1 MARGVE
7 VEHTDVNQ
15 AATTRPMVQGTRGM
29 VTSGHSLTTMAGVRM
44 LLSGGNAFDAAV
56 AAGFA
61 AAVLEPTASY
71 TLAAEGVG
79 MLYHVAT
86 GEILALSGQGV
97 APRAQTVAYFRD
109 LGLDRIPTGPGD
121 RAHLSFTVPG
131 VVDAYLLLLSK
142 YGTKPVREVLEPAI
156 DYAEH
161 GFPMYEY
168 MHRLLGVPGTRE
180 QFDRYP
186 PGGTSVFYPGGRV
199 PPVGSLLVQP
209 QLGRTLRVLVDA
221 ERAASG
227 PRRAGIAAARRAF
240 YEGEI
245 AHHIV
250 DFSQHVGGLLQLDD
264 LAQYRAKFEAPIA
277 TTFAGYDI
285 CTQNTWTQAAVLLQ
299 ALNMLEQVDLRA
311 MGHNSPDYIH
321 TVTEVLK
328 LAFADREFYYGDP
341 DFATVPTG
349 PRMPGHQVIDALLS
363 RDYAQARL
371 QLVDANF
378 ASLGLPAPG
387 DPLTGQA
394 IREGAVL
401 PLMSAP
407 APAPAVSKVAAE
419 EGTTHFSVVDSE
431 GNIVC
436 ITPSGGVFRKSAF
449 VPALGCTLSTRS
461 EMFFLDESHPN
472 GLQPGKRPR
481 TTLVNYFACRNGEPV
496 MTFGCPGGDD
506 QAQANLQL
514 ILNVMVFG
522 MNPQQAVEAPR
533 FASQSVTNS
542 FYPRAYYPGQ
552 LNIEVGM
559 AEETVWQVAARG
571 HRIERVGACG
581 IGAIVTQ
588 RDPERGVLVSGADPR
603 RPTYGIGI

>member
-1 MARGVE
+1 MARVVE

-15 AATTRPMVQGTRGM
+15 AATTRPVSQGTRGI
-29 VTSGHSLTTMAGVRM
+29 VTSGHALTTMAAVRM

-61 AAVLEPTASY
+61 AAVIEPTASY

-79 MLYHVAT
+79 MVYHAAT
-86 GEILALSGQGV
+86 GEICALSGQGV
-97 APRAQTVAYFRD
+97 APQAQTVAHFRD

-121 RAHLSFTVPG
+121 QAHLSFTVPG
-131 VVDAYLLLLSK
+131 VVDAYLLLLST

-168 MHRLLGVPGTRE
+168 MHRLLGVAGTRE

-186 PGGTSVFYPGGRV
+186 PGGTAVFYPHGTV

-227 PRRAGIAAARRAF
+227 TRRAGIEAARQAF
-240 YEGEI
+240 YAGEI

-250 DFSQHVGGLLQLDD
+250 DFSQQVGGLLQLDD
-264 LAQYRAKFEAPIA
+264 LARYRAKFEAPIS

-299 ALNMLEQVDLRA
+299 ALNMLEHVDLRA
-311 MGHNSPDYIH
+311 LGHNSPAYIH

-328 LAFADREFYYGDP
+328 LAFADRECYYGDP
-341 DFATVPTG
+341 DFANVP
-349 PRMPGHQVIDALLS
+349 VEALLR
-363 RDYAQARL
+363 RDYAQARV
-371 QLVDANF
+371 QLVDANR
-378 ASLGLPAPG
+378 ASPGLPAPG
-387 DPLTGQA
+387 DPLSGRA
-394 IREGAVL
+394 LREGAVL
-401 PLMSAP
+401 PLMPTP
-407 APAPAVSKVAAE
+407 ALAVSEVAAE
-419 EGTTHFSVVDSE
+419 EGTTHFSVVDGE
-431 GNIVC
+431 GNMVC
-436 ITPSGGVFRKSAF
+436 MTPSGGVFRKSAF

-461 EMFFLDESHPN
+461 EMFFLDASHPN

-481 TTLVNYFACRNGEPV
+481 TTLVNYFACRDGQPV

-533 FASQSVTNS
+533 FATQSVTNS
-542 FYPRAYYPGQ
+542 FYPRAYHPGQ

-559 AEETVWQVAARG
+559 AAETVRQVADRG

-588 RDPERGVLVSGADPR
+588 RDPEHGVLVSGADPR

>member
-7 VEHTDVNQ
+7 VEHTEVNQ
-15 AATTRPMVQGTRGM
+15 VTTRPVAQSARGM
-29 VTSGHSLTTMAGVRM
+29 VTSGHALVSMAAARM

-61 AAVLEPTASY
+61 AAVIEPTASY

-79 MLYHVAT
+79 MMRHAAS
-86 GEILALSGQGV
+86 GEVLALSGQGV
-97 APRAQTVAYFRD
+97 APQAQTIAYFRE

-131 VVDAYLLLLSK
+131 VVGAYLLLLSQ
-142 YGTKPVREVLEPAI
+142 YGSKSVREVLEPAI

-168 MHRLLGVPGTRE
+168 MHRLLGAPGTQE
-180 QFDRYP
+180 QFELYP
-186 PGGTSVFYPGGRV
+186 PGGTAVFYPNGAT
-199 PPVGSLLVQP
+199 PPVGALLKQP
-209 QLGRTLRVLVDA
+209 QLGRTLRVLADA
-221 ERAASG
+221 DRAAG
-227 PRRAGIAAARRAF
+227 GARRNGIEAARRAF

-245 AHHIV
+245 AHRIV
-250 DFSQHVGGLLQLDD
+250 DFSQRVGGLLQLDD
-264 LAQYRAKFEAPIA
+264 LAQYRAKFEAPIS

-285 CTQNTWTQAAVLLQ
+285 CTQHIWTQAAVALQ
-299 ALNMLEQVDLRA
+299 ALKMLEQVDLRA
-311 MGHNSPDYIH
+311 MGHNSSAYIH

-328 LAFADREFYYGDP
+328 LAFADRECYYGDP
-341 DFATVPTG
+341 DFAASPSG
-349 PRMPGHQVIDALLS
+349 SQLIDALLS
-363 RDYAQARL
+363 EDYARARL
-371 QLVDANF
+371 QLVDANR
-378 ASLGLPAPG
+378 ANPGLPAPG
-387 DPLTGQA
+387 DPLRCAA
-394 IREGAVL
+394 IREGVTL

-407 APAPAVSKVAAE
+407 APMPVAAEVTSE
-419 EGTTHFSVVDSE
+419 EGTTHFSVVDAE
-431 GNIVC
+431 GNMVC

-449 VPALGCTLSTRS
+449 VSELGCTLSTRS
-461 EMFFLDESHPN
+461 EMFFLDESHAN
-472 GLQPGKRPR
+472 SLQPGKRPR
-481 TTLVNYFACRNGEPV
+481 TTLINYFACRDGEPV

-514 ILNVMVFG
+514 MLNVMVFG

-559 AEETVWQVAARG
+559 AEQTVRQVAARG
-571 HRIERVGACG
+571 HRVARVGACG
-581 IGAIVTQ
+581 IGAVVTR
-588 RDPERGVLVSGADPR
+588 RDPHSGVVMAGADPR
-603 RPTYGIGI
+603 RPTYSIGI

>member
-15 AATTRPMVQGTRGM
+15 AATTRPVAQGTRGM
-29 VTSGHSLTTMAGVRM
+29 VTSGHALTTMAAVRM

-79 MLYHVAT
+79 MVYHAAS
-86 GEILALSGQGV
+86 GEMLALSGQGV
-97 APRAQTVAYFRD
+97 APRGQTVAYFRD

-131 VVDAYLLLLSK
+131 VVDAYLLLLST

-168 MHRLLGVPGTRE
+168 MHRMLSVAGARE
-180 QFDRYP
+180 QFDCYP
-186 PGGTSVFYPGGRV
+186 PGGTAVFYPDGAV
-199 PPVGSLLVQP
+199 PPVNSLLVQP
-209 QLGRTLRVLVDA
+209 QLGHTLRVLVDA

-227 PRRAGIAAARRAF
+227 ARRAGIEAARRVF

-245 AHHIV
+245 AHHII
-250 DFSQHVGGLLQLDD
+250 DFSQQVGGFLQLDD
-264 LAQYRAKFEAPIA
+264 LAAYRAKFEAPIS

-299 ALNMLEQVDLRA
+299 ALNMLEHVDLRA
-311 MGHNSPDYIH
+311 MGHNSPAYIH

-328 LAFADREFYYGDP
+328 LAFADRECYYGDP
-341 DFATVPTG
+341 DFATVP
-349 PRMPGHQVIDALLS
+349 IEALLS
-363 RDYAQARL
+363 RDYARARV
-371 QLVDANF
+371 QLVDADR
-378 ASLGLPAPG
+378 ASPGLPAPG

-394 IREGAVL
+394 IREGVVL
-401 PLMSAP
+401 PLMP
-407 APAPAVSKVAAE
+407 APAAAPVASELAAE
-419 EGTTHFSVVDSE
+419 EGTTHFSVVDGE
-431 GNIVC
+431 GNMVC

-481 TTLVNYFACRNGEPV
+481 TTLINYFACRDGEPV

-514 ILNVMVFG
+514 MLNVMVFG

-533 FASQSVTNS
+533 FSSQSVTNS

-552 LNIEVGM
+552 LNMEVGM
-559 AEETVWQVAARG
+559 ADATVRQVAARG
-571 HRIERVGACG
+571 HRIARVGACG

-588 RDPERGVLVSGADPR
+588 RDPQRGVLVSGADPR

>member
-1 MARGVE
+1 MARVVE
-7 VEHTDVNQ
+7 VEHTDVNR
-15 AATTRPMVQGTRGM
+15 AATTRPAAQGTRGI
-29 VTSGHSLTTMAGVRM
+29 VTSGHSLTTMAAVRM

-71 TLAAEGVG
+71 TIAAEGVG
-79 MLYHVAT
+79 MVYHAAT
-86 GEILALSGQGV
+86 GEIWALSGQGV
-97 APRAQTVAYFRD
+97 APRAQTLAYFHD

-131 VVDAYLLLLSK
+131 VVDAYLLMLSR
-142 YGTKPVREVLEPAI
+142 YGSKPVREVLEPAI

-168 MHRLLGVPGTRE
+168 MHRLLGLSGARE
-180 QFDRYP
+180 QFDLYP
-186 PGGTSVFYPGGRV
+186 PGGTEVFYPGGTV
-199 PPVGSLLVQP
+199 PPVGSRLVQP
-209 QLGRTLRVLVDA
+209 QLGRTLRLLVDA
-221 ERAASG
+221 ERPASG
-227 PRRAGIAAARRAF
+227 TRRAGIEAARHAF

-250 DFSQHVGGLLQLDD
+250 DFSKRVGGLLHLDD
-264 LAQYRAKFEAPIA
+264 LAQYRAKFEAPIS

-299 ALNMLEQVDLRA
+299 ALKMLEHVDLYA
-311 MGHNSPDYIH
+311 MGHNSPTYIH

-328 LAFADREFYYGDP
+328 LAFADRECYYGDP
-341 DFATVPTG
+341 DFAAVP
-349 PRMPGHQVIDALLS
+349 IEALLR
-363 RDYAQARL
+363 RDYAKMRV
-371 QLVDANF
+371 QLVDADR
-378 ASLGLPAPG
+378 ASPGLPAPG
-387 DPLTGQA
+387 DPLTGA
-394 IREGAVL
+394 AVRDGAVL
-401 PLMSAP
+401 PLMSAS
-407 APAPAVSKVAAE
+407 APAPVPSQVASE
-419 EGTTHFSVVDSE
+419 EGTTHFSVVDGE
-431 GNIVC
+431 GNMVC
-436 ITPSGGVFRKSAF
+436 MTPSGGVFRKSAF

-461 EMFFLDESHPN
+461 EMFFLEESHPN

-481 TTLVNYFACRNGEPV
+481 TTLVNYFACRHGEPV

-514 ILNVMVFG
+514 ILNVMIFG

-542 FYPRAYYPGQ
+542 FYPRAYHPGQ

-559 AEETVWQVAARG
+559 AEETVRQVAARG

-588 RDPERGVLVSGADPR
+588 RDLQHGVLVSGADPR
-603 RPTYGIGI
+603 RATYGIGI

>member
-1 MARGVE
+1 MVQGAE
-7 VEHTDVNQ
+7 AEHTDVNR
-15 AATTRPMVQGTRGM
+15 AATTRPMAQSTRGIA
-29 VTSGHSLTTMAGVRM
+29 TSGHSLTTMAAVRM

-79 MLYHVAT
+79 MLYHAAS
-86 GEILALSGQGV
+86 GEVLALSGQGV

-121 RAHLSFTVPG
+121 QAHLSFTVPG
-131 VVDAYLLLLSK
+131 VVDAYLQLLLH

-186 PGGTSVFYPGGRV
+186 PGGTPVFYPNGEV

-209 QLGRTLRVLVDA
+209 QLGRTLRLLVEA
-221 ERAASG
+221 ERSARGA
-227 PRRAGIAAARRAF
+227 RRAGIEAARRAF

-250 DFSQHVGGLLQLDD
+250 DFSNRVGGLLDLDD
-264 LAQYRAKFEAPIA
+264 LAQYRSRFEPPVS
-277 TTFAGYDI
+277 TTFAGYEI
-285 CTQNTWTQAAVLLQ
+285 CTQSMWTQAAVLLQ
-299 ALNMLEQVDLRA
+299 ALNMLEHVDLRA
-311 MGHNSPDYIH
+311 MGHNSPAYIH
-321 TVTEVLK
+321 TVMEVLK
-328 LAFADREFYYGDP
+328 LAFADRECYYGDP
-341 DFATVPTG
+341 DFAAVP
-349 PRMPGHQVIDALLS
+349 IDALLS

-378 ASLGLPAPG
+378 AHPGLPAPG

-394 IREGAVL
+394 MREGVVL
-401 PLMSAP
+401 PLMAAPAAAP
-407 APAPAVSKVAAE
+407 APTGSPATAE
-419 EGTTHFSVVDSE
+419 EGTTHFSVVDGE
-431 GNIVC
+431 GNMVC

-449 VPALGCTLSTRS
+449 VPTLGCTLSTRS

-472 GLQPGKRPR
+472 GLMPGKRPR
-481 TTLVNYFACRNGEPV
+481 TTLVNYVACRGGEPV

-533 FASQSVTNS
+533 FSTQSVTNS
-542 FYPRAYYPGQ
+542 FYPKAYYPGQ
-552 LNIEVGM
+552 LNIEQGM
-559 AEETVWQVAARG
+559 AEETVQQVAARG

-588 RDPERGVLVSGADPR
+588 RDPEHGVLVSGADPR

>member
-1 MARGVE
+1 MARVVE

-15 AATTRPMVQGTRGM
+15 AATTRPLVQGTRGI
-29 VTSGHSLTTMAGVRM
+29 VTSGHSLTSMAAVRM

-71 TLAAEGVG
+71 TIAAEGVG
-79 MLYHVAT
+79 MVYHAPS
-86 GEILALSGQGV
+86 GEMLALSGQGV
-97 APRAQTVAYFRD
+97 APQAQTVAYFRD

-131 VVDAYLLLLSK
+131 VVDAYLLLLST
-142 YGTKPVREVLEPAI
+142 YGTKAVREVLEPAI

-168 MHRLLGVPGTRE
+168 MHRLLGVAGTRE
-180 QFDRYP
+180 QFDHYP
-186 PGGTSVFYPGGRV
+186 PGGTAVFYPGGAV

-209 QLGRTLRVLVDA
+209 QLGHTLRVLVDA
-221 ERAASG
+221 ERAARG
-227 PRRAGIAAARRAF
+227 ARRAGIEAARRAF

-250 DFSQHVGGLLQLDD
+250 GFSQHVGGLLQLDD

-299 ALNMLEQVDLRA
+299 ALKMLENVDLRA
-311 MGHNSPDYIH
+311 MGHNSPAYIH
-321 TVTEVLK
+321 TITEVFK

-341 DFATVPTG
+341 DYAMVP
-349 PRMPGHQVIDALLS
+349 IEALLS
-363 RDYAQARL
+363 RDYAQARV
-371 QLVDANF
+371 QLVDDNR
-378 ASLGLPAPG
+378 ASPGLPAPG

-401 PLMSAP
+401 PLLP
-407 APAPAVSKVAAE
+407 APAAASVASPAPAASQVVAE
-419 EGTTHFSVVDSE
+419 EGTTHFSIVDGE
-431 GNIVC
+431 GNMVC

-461 EMFFLDESHPN
+461 EMFFLDEAHPN

-481 TTLVNYFACRNGEPV
+481 TTLVNYIACRHGEPV

-514 ILNVMVFG
+514 ILNVMIFG

-533 FASQSVTNS
+533 FSTQSVTNS
-542 FYPRAYYPGQ
+542 FYPRTYYPGQ

-559 AEETVWQVAARG
+559 AEETVRQVAARG

-588 RDPERGVLVSGADPR
+588 RDPEHGVLVSGADPR

>member
-1 MARGVE
+1 MARVVE
-7 VEHTDVNQ
+7 LEHTDVNQ
-15 AATTRPMVQGTRGM
+15 AATRPVAHGTRGI
-29 VTSGHSLTTMAGVRM
+29 VTSGHSLTTMAAVRM
-44 LLSGGNAFDAAV
+44 LLSGGNAFDAAA

-61 AAVLEPTASY
+61 AAVIEPTASY

-79 MLYHVAT
+79 MMYHAASGT
-86 GEILALSGQGV
+86 LQALSGQGV
-97 APRAQTVAYFRD
+97 APRAQTIERFRD
-109 LGLDRIPTGPGD
+109 LGLDRIPTGPGSQ
-121 RAHLSFTVPG
+121 AHLSFTVPG
-131 VVDAYLLLLSK
+131 VVDAYLLLLST
-142 YGTKPVREVLEPAI
+142 YGTKSVREVLEPAI

-168 MHRLLGVPGTRE
+168 MHRMLGVSATRE

-186 PGGTSVFYPGGRV
+186 PGGTDVFYPGGEV
-199 PPVGSLLVQP
+199 PPVGRLLLQP

-227 PRRAGIAAARRAF
+227 PRRNGIEAARSAF

-250 DFSQHVGGLLQLDD
+250 DFSQQVGGFLQLED
-264 LAQYRAKFEAPIA
+264 LAWYKAKFEEPIR
-277 TTFAGYDI
+277 TTFAGYEI

-299 ALNMLEQVDLRA
+299 ALKMLEYVDLRA
-311 MGHNSPDYIH
+311 LGHNSPAYIH

-328 LAFADREFYYGDP
+328 LAFADREMYYGDP
-341 DFATVPTG
+341 DFATVP
-349 PRMPGHQVIDALLS
+349 IEALLS
-363 RDYAQARL
+363 PDYAAARVA
-371 QLVDANF
+371 LVDATR
-378 ASLGLPAPG
+378 ATPELPAPG
-387 DPLTGQA
+387 DPNTGLA
-394 IREGAVL
+394 IREGVVL
-401 PLMSAP
+401 PLMP
-407 APAPAVSKVAAE
+407 ASTPAVTGASAE
-419 EGTTHFSVVDSE
+419 EGTTHFSIVDGE
-431 GNIVC
+431 GNMVC

-461 EMFFLDESHPN
+461 EMFFLDASHPN
-472 GLQPGKRPR
+472 GLRPGKRPR
-481 TTLVNYFACRNGEPV
+481 TTLINYMACRDGEPV

-514 ILNVMVFG
+514 ILNVLVFG

-533 FASQSVTNS
+533 FSSQSVVNS

-552 LNIEVGM
+552 LNIETGM
-559 AEETVWQVAARG
+559 PDETVEQVAAFG
-571 HRIERVGACG
+571 HVIERVGACG

-588 RDPERGVLVSGADPR
+588 RDPEHGVLVSGADPR